1 MHINY
6 FFASLNIQNSSQV
19 TKEFHSSC
27 KAESMKA
34 QIHISFV
41 STNAY
46 FYYIKMRTKT
56 QVEKPQKYKYI
67 LMYKLGKV
75 YLFLYSFFV
84 TKIMVDFL

>member
-1 MHINY
+1 
-6 FFASLNIQNSSQV
+6 
-19 TKEFHSSC
+19 
-27 KAESMKA
+27 MKA

-67 LMYKLGKV
+67 LMYKLRKV
-75 YLFLYSFFV
+75 YFCIPFMLP
-84 TKIMVDFL
+84 K